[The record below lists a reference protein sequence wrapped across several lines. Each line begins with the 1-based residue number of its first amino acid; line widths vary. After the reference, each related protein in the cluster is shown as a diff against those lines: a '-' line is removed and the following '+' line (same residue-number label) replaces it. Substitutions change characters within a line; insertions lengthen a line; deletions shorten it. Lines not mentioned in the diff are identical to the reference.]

1 MAKKIK
7 EVAEVAPVEVVKVES
22 APAAKLDDK
31 AVFVII
37 GEEKGSL
44 KKGVEYSVSGNIAN
58 ALIAKGFAKLKK

>member
-7 EVAEVAPVEVVKVES
+7 EVEAIAEPAKVES

-31 AVFVII
+31 AIVVII